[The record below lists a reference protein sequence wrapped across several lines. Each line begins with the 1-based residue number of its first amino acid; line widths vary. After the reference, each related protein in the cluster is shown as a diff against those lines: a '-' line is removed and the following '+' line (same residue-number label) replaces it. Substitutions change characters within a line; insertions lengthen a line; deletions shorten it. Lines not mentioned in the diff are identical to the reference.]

1 MKKIVSS
8 LLIGLITGIVSFYSY
23 YTYKYVKLEAMIEN
37 IIYHEYIFLKN
48 IAKIFTAVIL
58 SLIAIV
64 IIYYTWIYLIYKP
77 HKKLKQK
84 ETKLKQIAKQL
95 QEEKQKLQQ
104 EKETLKEKMQQEL
117 EEYKKL
123 VTTKAKKELNQL
135 KQQLINQYNEKEEE
149 LQRWKKQEN
158 YEKEKLKRTN
168 KCLQER
174 IKEILANKFKETN
187 PARYKK
193 ELKRAKKIIEEC
205 KEISKPT

>member
-1 MKKIVSS
+1 M
-8 LLIGLITGIVSFYSY
+8 
-23 YTYKYVKLEAMIEN
+23 KLEAMIEN